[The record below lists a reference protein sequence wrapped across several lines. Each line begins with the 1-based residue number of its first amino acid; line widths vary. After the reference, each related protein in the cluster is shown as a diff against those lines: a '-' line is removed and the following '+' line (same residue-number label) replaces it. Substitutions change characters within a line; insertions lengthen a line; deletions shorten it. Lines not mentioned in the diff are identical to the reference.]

1 MSSTSVID
9 IIVQLPSTQT
19 LARVRTR
26 VNRNII
32 RLWQSREAL
41 ASWKYITI
49 ELEDGL
55 PAALRDVYG
64 PN

>member
-1 MSSTSVID
+1 MCTSVDRI
-9 IIVQLPSTQT
+9 
-19 LARVRTR
+19 
-26 VNRNII
+26 II
-32 RLWQSREAL
+32 RLRQSREAL

-55 PAALRDVYG
+55 PAALRDVHG